1 MAEERVSAQVGSRT
15 LSLSNL
21 DKVLW
26 PRDRYTKGDLIAY
39 YEGVAPYMVPH
50 LKNRPLTLERFPN
63 GVDASAF
70 FEKQIPKGMPDWVDR
85 VVAPTPG
92 GSRNQTTFVVCN
104 DAPSLVYLANLAAI
118 VLHIWTSRIPDL
130 DEPDFVIFD
139 LDPGERCTLRTLS
152 AVALTVQRLLEE
164 IGLKVLVKTTGGY
177 GLHVVLQGLWRAGCA
192 SCRGGA
198 RRSSHAAADDR
209 QASAGGGLSRLRTGR
224 IGQDDRRAVLGARA
238 RCRAGF
244 DAVALVRGRS
254 LRPAARRDR
263 ARRRVCYVHD
273 SHHAQASRTR
283 R

>member
-1 MAEERVSAQVGSRT
+1 
-15 LSLSNL
+15 
-21 DKVLW
+21 
-26 PRDRYTKGDLIAY
+26 
-39 YEGVAPYMVPH
+39 
-50 LKNRPLTLERFPN
+50 
-63 GVDASAF
+63 
-70 FEKQIPKGMPDWVDR
+70 MPDWVDR

-164 IGLKVLVKTTGGY
+164 IGLKVARQNDRRVRAARRSAARTG
-177 GLHVVLQGLWRAGCA
+177 LLLRHSQGLCRAGRA

-209 QASAGGGLSRLRTGR
+209 QASAGGGLSRLRAGR

-254 LRPAARRDR
+254 LRPAARRR
-263 ARRRVCYVHD
+263 SRPPTSLLRSRFAPRPSVSNATVTCGARRAGRSNGSKGRLPRPAGRGPIRDEPQYMVVSGPPLIPD
-273 SHHAQASRTR
+273 DGVASERAPWVE
-283 R
+283 